1 MNIEPNAIETYQA
14 TTTLLLS
21 FKLAEK
27 RYPMRKLTNSTAKKW
42 NKGQIERISRCVK
55 HTASIL
61 AGETKDKELF
71 TTLDKI
77 AKDNRHDKVVE
88 TLELTFNTMRQEGAL

>member
-21 FKLAEK
+21 FKLAER
-27 RYPMRKLTNSTAKKW
+27 RYPMRKALSRTAMDW

-55 HTASIL
+55 HTASVL

-77 AKDNRHDKVVE
+77 AKDKRHDKVVE
-88 TLELTFNTMRQEGAL
+88 TLELTFNTMKRDNMI